1 MGAADG
7 VSDMCGSLFFY
18 RAWGDLGDVLHRP
31 EIYASRRCHGRVHH
45 LDRDKKHGRSGPAK
59 ATLLIVVTQILV
71 SYIAEVFGLFGVEK
85 AAFEWRKLIGAALAI
100 AGIVV
105 FRW

>member
-45 LDRDKKHGRSGPAK
+45 LDRDKSMDGLGPAK

>member
-1 MGAADG
+1 MGRYDEAEQYLGGGRMGAADG

-45 LDRDKKHGRSGPAK
+45 LDRDKKHGRSG
-59 ATLLIVVTQILV
+59 T
-71 SYIAEVFGLFGVEK
+71 G
-85 AAFEWRKLIGAALAI
+85 
-100 AGIVV
+100 
-105 FRW
+105 